1 MDGTLKKPITGV
13 VDTAILLTS
22 SGVFTIGGK
31 ETSVAAGAL
40 TRVGG
45 LTLFQ
50 RAVLTLQRAGISQIW
65 VLAGEEEKRLRAM
78 VHADNRV
85 QAALRWLPTRE
96 FPPTNPQTWEVLA
109 AEVKGSCLIVGCHT
123 VFSSTLIQS
132 LRAEGA
138 DGRVLV
144 VVGHPEEEKYAGN
157 PAVSYREDPPPGA
170 LGSIVVFHDQND
182 SALIHPSSE
191 TNQLP
196 IAGDLVVLP
205 SRLLGVSGVLK
216 SHEANPIRLALEQA
230 AIEGIIQPFS
240 SSSTQFRDVRGPN
253 GPQLAERS
261 LFQSL
266 QNFKQ
271 GGWDGWFDRLVN
283 RKLSGVFTRVF
294 LRMGVSPNTIT
305 LIAMLIG
312 LAAAGCIATGRY
324 EWGIIGALL
333 FQLAVVMDC
342 CDGEVARLTFSESRF
357 GKEFDILADNVVHI
371 AIFVGI
377 ASGAYLRGPWEG
389 TSIPLIL
396 GMMTVV
402 ANGCSFWLVHR
413 ALHLR
418 SYPQEWRQLTKGEQ
432 KKIEFLLSNI
442 ANRDFSVV
450 VLLSAC
456 FDVLGWFLWIVAIG
470 IWIFV
475 GTMAWGLRRVIFS
488 SA

>member
-1 MDGTLKKPITGV
+1 MDGTLKKPVTSV
-13 VDTAILLTS
+13 VDTAILLAS
-22 SGVFTIGGK
+22 SGIFTLGGN
-31 ETSVAAGAL
+31 EIEAGPGSL

-65 VLAGEEEKRLRAM
+65 ILAGEEEKRLRAM

-123 VFSSTLIQS
+123 VFSSSLIQS
-132 LRAEGA
+132 LRMGGA

-144 VVGHPEEEKYAGN
+144 VVGPTGEENFAGN
-157 PAVSYREDPPPGA
+157 PAVAFREDPQPGA
-170 LGSIVVFHDQND
+170 LGSIVVFHDRND
-182 SALIHPSSE
+182 SDLIQPRST

-196 IAGDLVVLP
+196 VAEDLVVLP

-230 AIEGIIQPFS
+230 AIEGIIQPVS
-240 SSSTQFRDVRGPN
+240 SSPTQFRDVRGPN

-266 QNFKQ
+266 QNLK
-271 GGWDGWFDRLVN
+271 GGSDGLFDRYVN
-283 RKLSGVFTRVF
+283 RKLSGVLTRLF

-305 LIAMLIG
+305 LLSMLIG
-312 LAAAGCIATGRY
+312 LAAAGCMATGLY

-333 FQLAVVMDC
+333 FQLSVIMDC

-357 GKEFDILADNVVHI
+357 GKEFDFLADNVVHI

-377 ASGAYLRGPWEG
+377 ASGAYLHGPWEG
-389 TSIPLIL
+389 TSLPLIL
-396 GMMTVV
+396 GMMTVA
-402 ANGCSFWLVHR
+402 ANGCSLWLVNR
-413 ALHLR
+413 AHHLR
-418 SYPQEWRQLTKGEQ
+418 SFPQEWRRLTKAERT
-432 KKIEFLLSNI
+432 KTEFILGNI
-442 ANRDFSVV
+442 ANRDFSII
-450 VLLSAC
+450 VLLAAC
-456 FDVLGWFLWIVAIG
+456 FDVLGWFLCIAAIG
-470 IWIFV
+470 IWFFV
-475 GTMAWGLRRVIFS
+475 VTMGWGLRRVILFR
-488 SA
+488 A